1 MSDTTAPP
9 ARSSGAD
16 ARQRRILVIDDDI
29 YTHDLFA
36 ALFAKADPDHKIG
49 AVEII
54 DAFDGDEGLERCLEN
69 NEDFDLILTDVRMS
83 RVGGIE
89 FLRRLRERDAD
100 TPVVMMTA
108 YGSVETAV
116 EAMKLGAFDYLTK
129 PFDKPATIRHLVRR
143 CFEHRDLR
151 RENRALKA
159 RLEGIDAKEA
169 IIGASDAMRE
179 VTRLLEKIAP
189 IDSTVLITGA
199 SGTGKE
205 MVARTLHRLSLRA
218 ERRFLPVNCG
228 ALPETLLESTLFG
241 YEKGAFTGAHK
252 TTPGYFEV
260 ADGGT
265 LFLDEVEAMSPGLQV
280 RLLRVLQERRFYRV
294 GGTNAIET
302 NVRVVSAS
310 KVDLRAAADEG
321 QFRDDL
327 FYRLNVLT
335 VTLPP
340 LKDRGDDI
348 PTLAR
353 HFLARYNER
362 FSKSIEGM
370 SDEVLSALMGYD
382 WPGNVRELENVI
394 ERAVALTEGTRLRL
408 PELPPELQPHE
419 DPERPEIDSGKVR
432 AKEGPLVDFQSA
444 KARFL
449 EDYLRR
455 LMTQAGGNISQAARL
470 SGIPRQNLY
479 GKLQQ
484 HGLDP
489 ETFRRS

>member
-1 MSDTTAPP
+1 MSRTHDDVPGSPYAESV
-9 ARSSGAD
+9 R
-16 ARQRRILVIDDDI
+16 RRILVIDDDI

-36 ALFAKADPDHKIG
+36 ALFESDDPKRSITI
-49 AVEII
+49 V
-54 DAFDGDEGLERCLEN
+54 DAYDGDEGLARCAEGA
-69 NEDFDLILTDVRMS
+69 FDLILSDVRMV
-83 RVGGIE
+83 RVDGLE
-89 FLRRLRERDAD
+89 FLRRLRERDVD

-151 RENRALKA
+151 QENRALKA

-169 IIGASDAMRE
+169 IIGASAAMRK
-179 VTRLLEKIAP
+179 VTRLVEKIAP
-189 IDSTVLITGA
+189 IDSTVLIIGA

-205 MVARTLHRLSLRA
+205 MVARALHRLSPRGA
-218 ERRFLPVNCG
+218 QRFLPINCG

-241 YEKGAFTGAHK
+241 YEKAAFTGAHK

-294 GGTNAIET
+294 GGTRAIET

-310 KVDLRAAADEG
+310 KIDLRSAAEEG
-321 QFRDDL
+321 RFRDDL

-335 VTLPP
+335 IMLPP
-340 LKDRGDDI
+340 LRDRKDDI
-348 PTLAR
+348 PALAR

-362 FSKSIEGM
+362 FKKSFEGLR
-370 SDEVLSALMGYD
+370 DEVLEALGRYD

-394 ERAVALTEGTRLRL
+394 ERAVALAEGSHLGL
-408 PELPPELQPHE
+408 DALAPELRAQAEEPSLDTPPRSAET
-419 DPERPEIDSGKVR
+419 R
-432 AKEGPLVDFQSA
+432 ALPDFRAA
-444 KARFL
+444 KASFL
-449 EDYLRR
+449 GDYLER
-455 LMTQAGGNISQAARL
+455 LMTQAGGNVSQAARL

-489 ETFRRS
+489 DGFRKP